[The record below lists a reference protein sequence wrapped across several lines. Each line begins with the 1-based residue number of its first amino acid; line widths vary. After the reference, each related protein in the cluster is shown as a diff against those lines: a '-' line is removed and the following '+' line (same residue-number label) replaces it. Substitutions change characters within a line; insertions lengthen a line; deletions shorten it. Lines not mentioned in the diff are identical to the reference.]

1 MFENIK
7 AIRSLQCRDHAINLP
22 PRVLT
27 LAWFMGKRCNYD
39 CSYCSPHIHDAV
51 SPFVDPQQSKQFI
64 DTAISWA
71 DSNNKKIKWSLT
83 GGEPF
88 LDPSLFDIVKTLSNS
103 TTTEQIN
110 IITNGSLPLS
120 HYEKFAGLV
129 AGITFSVHLERS
141 TAEIQKIINTMI
153 ELTQQQQIFVS
164 CNLMFLPGKQKEI
177 EEIVLQLQQHRVNFV
192 LRRIT
197 PDLEV
202 DQESLTPFVA
212 PNKFK
217 KSLELKS
224 VDQQSDNKQQWISLR
239 DQQFTN
245 LSQDYYSDQELE
257 YLTTINTQPVWQNM
271 GLWHGSDQYQEIN
284 TDLLKSLRKNQFQ
297 NWTCYAGVDSM
308 FVDFDG
314 YIYRGVC
321 REEGR
326 IGHIRDWAGFLTQP
340 VTCSRNNCG
349 CNQDIAVRKS
359 RDAESLKLINVQA

>member
-22 PRVLT
+22 PSVLT

-64 DTAISWA
+64 DTAVSWA

-88 LDPSLFDIVKTLSNS
+88 LDPSLFYIVKTLSNS

-120 HYEKFAGLV
+120 HYEKFVGLV

-141 TAEIQKIINTMI
+141 AAEIQKIINTMI
-153 ELTQQQQIFVS
+153 ELTQQQRIFVS

-177 EEIVLQLQQHRVNFV
+177 EKIVLQLQQHRVNFV

-202 DQESLTPFVA
+202 DQESLTPFVS

-359 RDAESLKLINVQA
+359 RDAESLRLINGQA

>member
-7 AIRSLQCRDHAINLP
+7 AIRSLQCQDHAINLP
-22 PRVLT
+22 PNVLT
-27 LAWFMGKRCNYD
+27 LMWFLGKRCNYD

-51 SPFVDPQQSKQFI
+51 SPFVDPQQSKKFI
-64 DTAISWA
+64 DTTISWA
-71 DSNNKKIKWSLT
+71 RSNNKKIKWAFT

-88 LDPSLFDIVKTLSNS
+88 LDPSLFDIVKTLSDS

-141 TAEIQKIINTMI
+141 AAEIQKIINTMI
-153 ELTQQQQIFVS
+153 ELTQQKRIFVS
-164 CNLMFLPGKQKEI
+164 CNLMFLPGKQKVI

-192 LRRIT
+192 LRKIT
-197 PDLEV
+197 PDPEV
-202 DQESLTPFVA
+202 DLEALTPFVA

-224 VDQQSDNKQQWISLR
+224 VDQQSDNKQQWRSLR

-257 YLTTINTQPVWQNM
+257 YLKAINTQPVWQNM
-271 GLWHGSDQYQEIN
+271 GLWHGSDQYDEIN
-284 TDLLKSLRKNQFQ
+284 TDLLKSLEKNQFQ
-297 NWTCYAGVDSM
+297 NWTCYAGVDNVY
-308 FVDFDG
+308 VDFDG
-314 YIYRGVC
+314 YVYRGVC
-321 REEGR
+321 QEGGR

-340 VTCSRNNCG
+340 VTCSRNHCG
-349 CNQDIAVRKS
+349 CNQDIAVRKA
-359 RDAESLKLINVQA
+359 RDSESLRLINGQA

>member
-1 MFENIK
+1 
-7 AIRSLQCRDHAINLP
+7 
-22 PRVLT
+22 
-27 LAWFMGKRCNYD
+27 
-39 CSYCSPHIHDAV
+39 V

>member
-1 MFENIK
+1 
-7 AIRSLQCRDHAINLP
+7 
-22 PRVLT
+22 
-27 LAWFMGKRCNYD
+27 
-39 CSYCSPHIHDAV
+39 V

-88 LDPSLFDIVKTLSNS
+88 LDPSLFDIVKTLSDS

-271 GLWHGSDQYQEIN
+271 GVWHGSDQYQEIN

-359 RDAESLKLINVQA
+359 RDAESLRLINVQA